1 MKKTKKKS
9 PKKII
14 KLLIV
19 LFILLVVGLG
29 IYYFL
34 TSEDEENSLTILEKQ
49 WIENNKETLIDIEV
63 PNNLGII
70 SNNGEGVIFSFLDY
84 LEKTTSLRFNKIS
97 YDYPNY
103 KENETNILSIA
114 TLKNDAKIKNND
126 MLILEDSYV
135 VIGKTSSSYNDEKFL
150 NNTIIGVL
158 TNDNDVVTS
167 YLKQSRVTIKTGSDY
182 NTLASMLKSGS
193 VNYIIV
199 PRYANFDSIVKGNNT
214 YINYYL
220 NNLSNKIVLRMSND
234 EKLNTIVRKLLE
246 IWLNDKY
253 RKDLETSLID
263 YYEEN
268 GNITSLEKA
277 TLTSKVYKYG

>member
-14 KLLIV
+14 KLFIV
-19 LFILLVVGLG
+19 LFVLLVVGLG

-150 NNTIIGVL
+150 NNTTVGVL

-199 PRYANFDSIVKGNNT
+199 PR
-214 YINYYL
+214 
-220 NNLSNKIVLRMSND
+220 
-234 EKLNTIVRKLLE
+234 
-246 IWLNDKY
+246 
-253 RKDLETSLID
+253 
-263 YYEEN
+263 
-268 GNITSLEKA
+268 
-277 TLTSKVYKYG
+277 

>member
-19 LFILLVVGLG
+19 LFVLLVVGLG

-167 YLKQSRVTIKTGSDY
+167 YLKESRVTIKTGSDY

-220 NNLSNKIVLRMSND
+220 KKTPISISSRGDILFIH
-234 EKLNTIVRKLLE
+234 
-246 IWLNDKY
+246 
-253 RKDLETSLID
+253 
-263 YYEEN
+263 
-268 GNITSLEKA
+268 
-277 TLTSKVYKYG
+277 

>member
-19 LFILLVVGLG
+19 LFVLLVVGLG

-126 MLILEDSYV
+126 MLILEDSDI
-135 VIGKTSSSYNDEKFL
+135 IGFPRFL
-150 NNTIIGVL
+150 NPPRCELIYVLLPLTIESKLAYLGTII
-158 TNDNDVVTS
+158 
-167 YLKQSRVTIKTGSDY
+167 
-182 NTLASMLKSGS
+182 
-193 VNYIIV
+193 
-199 PRYANFDSIVKGNNT
+199 
-214 YINYYL
+214 
-220 NNLSNKIVLRMSND
+220 
-234 EKLNTIVRKLLE
+234 
-246 IWLNDKY
+246 
-253 RKDLETSLID
+253 
-263 YYEEN
+263 
-268 GNITSLEKA
+268 
-277 TLTSKVYKYG
+277 

>member
-126 MLILEDSYV
+126 IPSIPIIKFIL
-135 VIGKTSSSYNDEKFL
+135 K
-150 NNTIIGVL
+150 
-158 TNDNDVVTS
+158 
-167 YLKQSRVTIKTGSDY
+167 
-182 NTLASMLKSGS
+182 
-193 VNYIIV
+193 
-199 PRYANFDSIVKGNNT
+199 
-214 YINYYL
+214 
-220 NNLSNKIVLRMSND
+220 
-234 EKLNTIVRKLLE
+234 KLNQEISCKPWKYIV
-246 IWLNDKY
+246 
-253 RKDLETSLID
+253 DLSKPNNKKTDIKKVID
-263 YYEEN
+263 V
-268 GNITSLEKA
+268 L
-277 TLTSKVYKYG
+277 

>member
-9 PKKII
+9 PKKIVRLLVVLFV
-14 KLLIV
+14 LLI
-19 LFILLVVGLG
+19 VGLG

-70 SNNGEGVIFSFLDY
+70 SNNGKGVIFNLLDY
-84 LEKTTSLRFNKIS
+84 LERTTSLKFNKIS

-103 KENETNILSIA
+103 EEKNKNILSIA
-114 TLKNDAKIKNND
+114 TLKNNATIKEND

-167 YLKQSRVTIKTGSDY
+167 YLKESRVTIKTGANYDA
-182 NTLASMLKSGS
+182 LISMLKQGS
-193 VNYIIV
+193 INYIIV
-199 PRYANFDSIVKGNNT
+199 PRYANFDSIIKTSDT
-214 YINYYL
+214 YI
-220 NNLSNKIVLRMSND
+220 I
-234 EKLNTIVRKLLE
+234 
-246 IWLNDKY
+246 
-253 RKDLETSLID
+253 
-263 YYEEN
+263 
-268 GNITSLEKA
+268 
-277 TLTSKVYKYG
+277 

>member
-19 LFILLVVGLG
+19 LFVLLVVGLG

-63 PNNLGII
+63 PNNLVII

-126 MLILEDSYV
+126 MLILT
-135 VIGKTSSSYNDEKFL
+135 KKN
-150 NNTIIGVL
+150 
-158 TNDNDVVTS
+158 
-167 YLKQSRVTIKTGSDY
+167 
-182 NTLASMLKSGS
+182 
-193 VNYIIV
+193 
-199 PRYANFDSIVKGNNT
+199 
-214 YINYYL
+214 
-220 NNLSNKIVLRMSND
+220 
-234 EKLNTIVRKLLE
+234 E
-246 IWLNDKY
+246 IRLDAK
-253 RKDLETSLID
+253 
-263 YYEEN
+263 
-268 GNITSLEKA
+268 
-277 TLTSKVYKYG
+277 

>member
-19 LFILLVVGLG
+19 LFVLLVVGLG

-167 YLKQSRVTIKTGSDY
+167 YLKESRVTIKTGSDY

-199 PRYANFDSIVKGNNT
+199 PR
-214 YINYYL
+214 
-220 NNLSNKIVLRMSND
+220 RND
-234 EKLNTIVRKLLE
+234 
-246 IWLNDKY
+246 DKS
-253 RKDLETSLID
+253 RRQC
-263 YYEEN
+263 
-268 GNITSLEKA
+268 
-277 TLTSKVYKYG
+277 

>member
-19 LFILLVVGLG
+19 LFVLLVVGLG

-150 NNTIIGVL
+150 NNTTVGVL

-167 YLKQSRVTIKTGSDY
+167 YLKQSRVTIKTGSD
-182 NTLASMLKSGS
+182 
-193 VNYIIV
+193 
-199 PRYANFDSIVKGNNT
+199 
-214 YINYYL
+214 
-220 NNLSNKIVLRMSND
+220 
-234 EKLNTIVRKLLE
+234 
-246 IWLNDKY
+246 
-253 RKDLETSLID
+253 
-263 YYEEN
+263 
-268 GNITSLEKA
+268 
-277 TLTSKVYKYG
+277 